1 MQLGL
6 AGKTAIVTGGSRGI
20 GFAIAKALAK
30 EGVSVVICARNTQK
44 LADATKA
51 IEQEGGQGFAMS
63 LDLANASTIQ
73 NNIDGIAQKL
83 GGIDI
88 LVNSG
93 ARVSGPTPEDFWHV
107 SEDLMQEDFTV
118 KVLGYLRVSRAVAPY
133 MQQNRWGR
141 IIHLSGLAA
150 RFAGN
155 ISAGFRNAAVVHL
168 SKSMAHA
175 LGPNGITTNA
185 LLPALVATE
194 SLNERLAAQAGYMG
208 LSPEALLASNIQQTP
223 IRRLVTA
230 DDIANVALF
239 LASPLSIAING
250 EAIAVGGGIGQE
262 VHY

>member
-1 MQLGL
+1 
-6 AGKTAIVTGGSRGI
+6 
-20 GFAIAKALAK
+20 
-30 EGVSVVICARNTQK
+30 
-44 LADATKA
+44 
-51 IEQEGGQGFAMS
+51 
-63 LDLANASTIQ
+63 
-73 NNIDGIAQKL
+73 
-83 GGIDI
+83 
-88 LVNSG
+88 
-93 ARVSGPTPEDFWHV
+93 
-107 SEDLMQEDFTV
+107 MQEDFTV

-208 LSPEALLASNIQQTP
+208 LSPEALLDSNIQQTP

-230 DDIANVALF
+230 DDIANVAVFCLPLLYCYQWRGHLCRWRYWPGSPLLTKNIMPESLMFCF
-239 LASPLSIAING
+239 LPLTFTSLHGWIWLPFALLGSYLCLYLINPKSTAASPRT
-250 EAIAVGGGIGQE
+250 
-262 VHY
+262 